1 MTERARA
8 TRMPAAGEEPEV
20 RSRHNRTRELRPAF
34 GSEAAKD
41 RGEAD
46 RVLA

>member
-1 MTERARA
+1 MSG
-8 TRMPAAGEEPEV
+8 AGEEPDV
-20 RSRHNRTRELRPAF
+20 RSRHKPDVRLRIAF